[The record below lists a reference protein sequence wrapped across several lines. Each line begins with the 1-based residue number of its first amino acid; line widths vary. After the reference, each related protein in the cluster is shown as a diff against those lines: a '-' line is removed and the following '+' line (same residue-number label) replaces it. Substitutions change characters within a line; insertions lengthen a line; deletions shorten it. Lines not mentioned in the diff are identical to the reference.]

1 MSMIYADDELTLL
14 HRWIESTGHLLLTS
28 FKLVSGY

>member
-1 MSMIYADDELTLL
+1 MNTIYADDELIL
-14 HRWIESTGHLLLTS
+14 HHCWIESTGHLLLTS